1 MGFFFRD
8 DATETTERT
17 HGGQVMRKLLLF
29 LIVVSILA
37 CLPATLSGA
46 VELNVNGDLRVR
58 GFYNNNLTDANS
70 SRRDS
75 NTFNTERFILNL
87 EAKSGQGPINVQGVL
102 TTDFTSI
109 NGTGNTRFGEFP
121 FGPASRGEGATNQI
135 GNTTSEN
142 TFTLLQAYLKINS
155 PYGNFAVGRQ
165 VFKLGLGLIVADAVD
180 AFVLDIPIGDGAK
193 VTLGDLVIFNT
204 TRGPG
209 SGGVFAGSG
218 SNGLTGANTDLYLV
232 NLNWKPAKETKVDI
246 FASLYSDRGTNF
258 ITTPG
263 SAITS
268 GSTTPVTG
276 LPPQGAANAMA
287 GIYGIAA
294 ETKQAPFHGIFEAD
308 LIRGVVTNPL
318 GPGPLLQGH
327 NILAG
332 ADMDVGAANFGL
344 TLVYSSGQDA
354 GDATSGKRANFNGI
368 NGDFPLG
375 IITTNVGARSAAPVD
390 GTCPSFTGGS
400 LGGRPGCFAGSGLAT
415 AKFAGSYTPPT
426 LPKVNL
432 EFDVLYNRASRQ
444 RPIQSAPGVFIKGG
458 DYIGTELDVFLR
470 YAITKEMSFTAGL
483 GYMFAG
489 NYFEAPAALV
499 STTNGNPSTTKADNM
514 TIGVLELRYQF

>member
-1 MGFFFRD
+1 MGFFVRD

-37 CLPATLSGA
+37 CLPATLSWA
-46 VELNVNGDLRVR
+46 VELNVNGDFRVR

-70 SRRDS
+70 SLRDS

-121 FGPASRGEGATNQI
+121 FGPASRGEGATNAI

-142 TFTLLQAYLKINS
+142 TFTLLQAYLRLNT

-180 AFVLDIPIGDGAK
+180 AFVLDVPIGMSAK
-193 VTLGDLVIFNT
+193 LTLGDLVIFNT

-209 SGGVFAGSG
+209 SGGVFVGSG

-232 NLNWKPAKETKVDI
+232 NLNWKPAKETKVDV

-263 SAITS
+263 NVITS
-268 GSTTPVTG
+268 GSLTPVAG
-276 LPPQGAANAMA
+276 LPQQGAANAMA

-294 ETKQAPFHGIFEAD
+294 ETKRAPFHGIFEAD
-308 LIRGVVTNPL
+308 LIRGVVTNPV

-332 ADMDVGAANFGL
+332 ADMDVGPANFGL

-354 GDATSGKRANFNGI
+354 GEVTSGKRANFNGI

-400 LGGRPGCFAGSGLAT
+400 LGGRPGCFAGSGLVTAT
-415 AKFAGSYTPPT
+415 LPASYTPPT

-432 EFDVLYNRASRQ
+432 EFDILYDRASRQ
-444 RPIQSAPGVFIKGG
+444 RPIQSSPGIFIKGG
-458 DYIGTELDVFLR
+458 DYIGTELDFFLR
-470 YAITKEMSFTAGL
+470 YAVTKEMSFTAGW

-489 NYFEAPAALV
+489 NYFEAPAAL
-499 STTNGNPSTTKADNM
+499 TAINGNPTTTKADPL

>member
-1 MGFFFRD
+1 
-8 DATETTERT
+8 
-17 HGGQVMRKLLLF
+17 MRKLLLF

-37 CLPATLSGA
+37 CLPAAPSWA
-46 VELNVNGDLRVR
+46 VELNINGDFRVR
-58 GFYNNNLTDANS
+58 GFYNNNLTDANNQI
-70 SRRDS
+70 RDH
-75 NTFNTERFILNL
+75 NAYNTERFILNM

-102 TTDFTSI
+102 TTDFTSF
-109 NGTGNTRFGEFP
+109 NGTGNSRFGQFP
-121 FGPASRGEGATNQI
+121 FGPASSTD
-135 GNTTSEN
+135 TTCGSGTPTGCSQN
-142 TFTLLQAYLKINS
+142 TFTLLQAYLKLNT

-180 AFVLDIPIGDGAK
+180 AFVLDIPIGGAK
-193 VTLGDLVIFNT
+193 VTVGDLRVFDS
-204 TRGPG
+204 TRAAG
-209 SGGVFAGSG
+209 SGGVFVGNGSG
-218 SNGLTGANTDLYLV
+218 GITGADTDLYFV
-232 NLNWKPAKETKVDI
+232 NLNLKPVKETKVDI

-258 ITTPG
+258 ITQVNP
-263 SAITS
+263 ALPAL
-268 GSTTPVTG
+268 PV
-276 LPPQGAANAMA
+276 QGAANATA
-287 GIYGIAA
+287 GIFGIAA
-294 ETKQAPFHGIFEAD
+294 ETKQAAFHGIFEAD
-308 LIRGVVTNPL
+308 LIRGAVTNPL

-332 ADMDVGAANFGL
+332 ADVDVGPANVGL

-354 GDATSGKRANFNGI
+354 GDVTSGKRANINGI

-375 IITTNVGARSAAPVD
+375 IITTKVGARSPAPVD
-390 GTCPSFTGGS
+390 GTCPSFTGTG
-400 LGGRPGCFAGSGLAT
+400 LGGRPGCFGGSGLAT
-415 AKFAGSYTPPT
+415 AKFAASYTPPT